1 MRTKTSLLITA
12 VAASL
17 LLAAAALAAYPKHPS
32 KWVGGNGMGLPVTFK
47 LNRHAHASSAK
58 ASFTCRSVSGI
69 GTAGSKS
76 PTSTWT
82 KGKLHITYT
91 SKVGS
96 IGKVKVKWVISFPT
110 KTSAKGN
117 VTFTNQKCNA
127 PKLHFTATTT

>member
-32 KWVGGNGMGLPVTFK
+32 KWVGGNGMGLPV
-47 LNRHAHASSAK
+47 AHASSAK